1 MFKRER
7 KWEKDRELKRDIL
20 IWKKEKNLF
29 YLKRKFWEIEK
40 EKVRNRM
47 FKRERWRERDIFSWE
62 KESEG
67 DLFYL
72 KRKIWEIGREK
83 KERVS
88 NSIYRGK

>member
-20 IWKKEKNLF
+20 IWKKEKKLF

-47 FKRERWRERDIFSWE
+47 FKREM
-62 KESEG
+62 
-67 DLFYL
+67 
-72 KRKIWEIGREK
+72 EK
-83 KERVS
+83 KRY
-88 NSIYRGK
+88 I

>member
-1 MFKRER
+1 MYKRER

-47 FKRERWRERDIFSWE
+47 FKREREMER
-62 KESEG
+62 
-67 DLFYL
+67 
-72 KRKIWEIGREK
+72 KR
-83 KERVS
+83 
-88 NSIYRGK
+88 